1 MAINRSRNAADHIG
15 FLTLWALD
23 AHRKKRFPLW
33 TKDEILSESY
43 VQTHRLLTTVYDPDK
58 STVVTFLKGFLWGA
72 VHYAYWT
79 SNGFRFTEDGPRLKL
94 QVTRDTIC
102 EELVTFD
109 MPPLEELPMLTE
121 EEWTI
126 VRLRMNGYTMT
137 RIAGVI
143 GLKSPQSVY
152 NRLVRIR
159 DKFRGEQDGTRD
171 AASSDA
177 EGQREECPRV
187 P

>member
-1 MAINRSRNAADHIG
+1 MAINRSRNATDHLG

-33 TKDEILSESY
+33 TKDEILSEAY
-43 VQTHRLLTTVYDPDK
+43 VQTHRLLTTVYDPGK

-79 SNGFRFTEDGPRLKL
+79 SNGFRFTDDGPRLKL
-94 QVTRDTIC
+94 KVTNTILC

-109 MPPLEELPMLTE
+109 MPPPEELPMLTE

-159 DKFRGEQDGTRD
+159 DKFRGEQDGTSD
-171 AASSDA
+171 DTDPDA
-177 EGQREECPRV
+177 EGQGQERAHV